1 MAKSK
6 KNKLPIRLAN
16 PIIKEL
22 DFSNQKMV
30 SFSQFS
36 TYQSCNYKWSKQYID
51 KIKSP
56 PNINMTF
63 GTAIHNTLQHY
74 LTIMY
79 NESGAAADRI
89 DIINYFET
97 QLKIA
102 YRDEVTKLGKHFSNK
117 DELNEYY
124 EDGVEIIKWFKSHR
138 SAYFT
143 TRNDFLVG
151 CEIPVQKEVK
161 NNVIFQG
168 YIDLVIYNS
177 SVNKIYIFDFKTSTK
192 GWNDW
197 NKKDETK
204 ISQLLLYKQLF
215 SELYNFPI
223 DNIEVEF
230 MILKRKVQ
238 PTEWSEFPKRIQ
250 EFKPPS
256 GKIKLKQT
264 QTSFQ
269 LFLENVF
276 DENGKYIIKEYPKN
290 VTRLCDWCYLFKD
303 GICSK

>member
-1 MAKSK
+1 MTKSK
-6 KNKLPIRLAN
+6 KNKLPIKLAN

-30 SFSQFS
+30 SFSQYS
-36 TYQSCNYKWSKQYID
+36 IYQGCKYKWSKQYID

-56 PNINMTF
+56 PSIDMTF

-89 DIINYFET
+89 DIINYFEI

-102 YRDEVTKLGKHFSNK
+102 YRDEVTKLGKHFSTK
-117 DELNEYY
+117 EELNEYY
-124 EDGVEIIKWFKSHR
+124 EDGVEILKWFKSHR

-143 TRNDFLVG
+143 SKNDYLIG

-168 YIDLVIYNS
+168 YIDLVMYNS
-177 SVNKIYIFDFKTSTK
+177 AVNKIYIFDFKTSKK

-215 SELYNFPI
+215 SELYQFPI
-223 DNIEVEF
+223 ENIEVEF
-230 MILKRKVQ
+230 LILKRKIQ
-238 PTEWSEFPKRIQ
+238 SNEFIEFPKRIQ
-250 EFKPPS
+250 EFKPAD

-264 QTSFQ
+264 STNFQSF
-269 LFLENVF
+269 LNDVF
-276 DENGKYIIKEYPKN
+276 DDNGKFIIKEYPKN
-290 VTRLCDWCYLFKD
+290 VTKLCDWCYLK
-303 GICSK
+303 GICKPY